1 MTETSDMTTEHPQ
14 EWKKY
19 VFMMSK
25 HKLMER
31 LQEFCK
37 DDYPSSSDYKT
48 VKEVSEALYYI
59 MCCQKAMMAR

>member
-1 MTETSDMTTEHPQ
+1 MTETNDMNTEHPQ

-31 LQEFCK
+31 LQEFCN
-37 DDYPSSSDYKT
+37 DDYPNSSDYKT

-59 MCCQKAMMAR
+59 MCCQKAMMAK

>member
-1 MTETSDMTTEHPQ
+1 MTETNNESDRQ

-37 DDYPSSSDYKT
+37 DDYPSSSDYKI
-48 VKEVSEALYYI
+48 VKQVSEALYYI
-59 MCCQKAMMAR
+59 MCCEKAMMTK